1 MNNLYKEIQFLLCVI
16 EILGVFILLSIF
28 LKKRKCIKGRKFV
41 ICFLVFLLALVENF
55 NRYIVY
61 YSTTLT
67 LFLIISIFIISLIF
81 YKQNILMSL
90 IIITNYFYVLSLFD
104 MLVISCIHSSVTYNI
119 GLYIETTLD
128 YPRILLMAVTR
139 GLICSF
145 VYIIYRKISIHH
157 IENIRIGKYIKFFI
171 PVVILE
177 TAGLNGFE
185 YIYIDSIDLTAQWI
199 EFILLFILFVLLF
212 YIYVIYRNEKEKLLS
227 TQILLESL
235 EVNYNSVISLYKE
248 RENIYHDFKNH
259 IIVISSLIEHEDY
272 DEVKKYISNLKS
284 PISEIGG
291 IVLSSN
297 NLVDIIFNYKY
308 FEAKEKNIKIVF
320 DVDMLEN
327 YNFSMSENELCAVFS
342 NVLDNAIEACANIVG
357 FDPIIQVSL
366 KKANDMLFF
375 RVQNPCIQ
383 CQKNAS
389 GKFISTKDD
398 KLLHGIGLRSV
409 TSVIEKYDGHIV
421 YDIEGNSF
429 VIDIMM

>member
-1 MNNLYKEIQFLLCVI
+1 M
-16 EILGVFILLSIF
+16 
-28 LKKRKCIKGRKFV
+28 
-41 ICFLVFLLALVENF
+41 
-55 NRYIVY
+55 
-61 YSTTLT
+61 YS
-67 LFLIISIFIISLIF
+67 
-81 YKQNILMSL
+81 
-90 IIITNYFYVLSLFD
+90 
-104 MLVISCIHSSVTYNI
+104 
-119 GLYIETTLD
+119 
-128 YPRILLMAVTR
+128 YPRIKRL
-139 GLICSF
+139 
-145 VYIIYRKISIHH
+145 H
-157 IENIRIGKYIKFFI
+157 
-171 PVVILE
+171 
-177 TAGLNGFE
+177 
-185 YIYIDSIDLTAQWI
+185 
-199 EFILLFILFVLLF
+199 
-212 YIYVIYRNEKEKLLS
+212 
-227 TQILLESL
+227 
-235 EVNYNSVISLYKE
+235 
-248 RENIYHDFKNH
+248 
-259 IIVISSLIEHEDY
+259 
-272 DEVKKYISNLKS
+272 LKS

-342 NVLDNAIEACANIVG
+342 NVLDNAIEACTNIVG